1 MTVQETG
8 GATGISGK
16 ARSRLVLLA
25 MAQFLIALD
34 YSIVYVALPSIGADF
49 ALSESAIQWV
59 ISGYAVF
66 FAGFLIVG
74 GRAADRFG
82 ARTLFIGGLV
92 LFGVASLAGGLAAHP
107 WLLLVARA
115 AQGMAAAALQPAVIK
130 LINTSFAAG
139 PQRNR
144 ALAVWGTVG
153 ASGLAAGVIIGGLLS
168 TASWRW
174 VFLIN
179 LPLAVAGALAARTL
193 LANGAAR
200 TNRLLNVPSAV
211 LVTAAML
218 AAALGL
224 TWAAGEGWGDGATV
238 GAIGAAAV
246 LLAGFLLYD
255 RRSPSPLV
263 DRALRRTTTLV
274 VGCGATAL
282 YMASVGNEFF
292 VVTLLLQQGRGYAPL
307 AAGLAFLP
315 LAVMITVGNTV
326 AGRLVGPLGVR
337 RTLTLAFAVDAAG
350 LLLLALQIGG
360 DGYVLNLL
368 PGLLVSGLGHGITY
382 TAMFIAGTQDL
393 HDDDQG
399 IGSALMTTS
408 QYLAGALGVAVLV
421 LVLGHAPG
429 GTEFGWAFVTTAVAA
444 ALGGVLAWFGLRGS
458 AAPAAAL
465 PAVPAT
471 TGADPGA

>member
-1 MTVQETG
+1 MTNPETG
-8 GATGISGK
+8 GTTRIGGA

-49 ALSESAIQWV
+49 DLSESAIQWV

-82 ARTLFIGGLV
+82 ARTLFISGLV

-107 WLLLVARA
+107 ALLLVARA
-115 AQGMAAAALQPAVIK
+115 AQGIAAAALQPAIIK

-139 PQRNR
+139 AQRNR

-179 LPLAVAGALAARTL
+179 LPLALIGGVAATRYLLRNETRTT
-193 LANGAAR
+193 R
-200 TNRLLNVPSAV
+200 PLNVPSAV

-224 TWAAGEGWGDGATV
+224 TWAASEGWHDITTV
-238 GAIGAAAV
+238 GAIGAAIV
-246 LLAGFLLYD
+246 LMAGFILND
-255 RRSPSPLV
+255 RRNKRPLV
-263 DRALRRTTTLV
+263 DRALLRTRTLV
-274 VGCGATAL
+274 IGCGATAL

-292 VVTLLLQQGRGYAPL
+292 VVTLLLQQDRGFGPL

-315 LAVMITVGNTV
+315 LAVMITVGNAV
-326 AGRLVGPLGVR
+326 AGRIVGPLGVR
-337 RTLTLAFAVDAAG
+337 KTLTLAFAIDALG
-350 LLLLALQIGG
+350 LLLLALQING

-408 QYLAGALGVAVLV
+408 QYLAGALGIAVLV
-421 LVLGHAPG
+421 LVLGLAPG
-429 GTEFGWAFVTTAVAA
+429 KAEFGWAFVTTAAAA
-444 ALGGVLAWFGLRGS
+444 ALGGVLAWVGLRVR
-458 AAPAAAL
+458 APA
-465 PAVPAT
+465 PVPVAEVERV
-471 TGADPGA
+471 

>member
-1 MTVQETG
+1 MTVQETARIG
-8 GATGISGK
+8 GQ
-16 ARSRLVLLA
+16 ARSRLMLLA

-82 ARTLFIGGLV
+82 ARNLFIGGLV
-92 LFGVASLAGGLAAHP
+92 LFGVASLAGGLASHP
-107 WLLLVARA
+107 ALLLIARA
-115 AQGMAAAALQPAVIK
+115 AQGIAAAALQPAIIK

-139 PQRNR
+139 PQRNK

-153 ASGLAAGVIIGGLLS
+153 ASGLAAGVIIGGVLS

-179 LPLAVAGALAARTL
+179 LPLALIGGLAALRLLPRNESRTS
-193 LANGAAR
+193 R
-200 TNRLLNVPSAV
+200 PLNVPSAV
-211 LVTAAML
+211 LVTAGML

-224 TWAAGEGWGDGATV
+224 TWAASEGWLDATTV
-238 GAIGAAAV
+238 GGIGAAVV
-246 LLAGFLLYD
+246 LMTGFLLYD
-255 RRSPSPLV
+255 RRSARPLV
-263 DRALRRTTTLV
+263 DRGLRRTRTLV
-274 VGCGATAL
+274 IGCAATAL

-292 VVTLLLQQGRGYAPL
+292 VVTLLLQQDRGYGPL

-315 LAVMITVGNTV
+315 LAVMITVGNAV
-326 AGRLVGPLGVR
+326 AGRIVGPLGVR
-337 RTLTLAFAVDAAG
+337 RTLTLAFVIDAVG
-350 LLLLALQIGG
+350 LLLLALQING

-368 PGLLVSGLGHGITY
+368 PGLLISGLGHGITY
-382 TAMFIAGTQDL
+382 TSMFIAGTQDL

-399 IGSALMTTS
+399 IGGALMTTS
-408 QYLAGALGVAVLV
+408 QYLAGALGIAVLV
-421 LVLGHAPG
+421 LVLGAAPG
-429 GTEFGWAFVTTAVAA
+429 KAEFGWAFVATAVAA
-444 ALGGVLAWFGLRGS
+444 ALGGVLAWYGLRRS
-458 AAPAAAL
+458 
-465 PAVPAT
+465 AVPVQPSSVA
-471 TGADPGA
+471 AKV